1 MDHPRLTAQLV
12 ETAQPPTPAATH
24 ETYRNPILNADWPD
38 PDAVRVGEDYWMIA
52 SSFNRAPGLP
62 VLHSRDLVR
71 WEHVTNA
78 LPAVPPSE
86 HFAVPRRGGG
96 VWAPSLRHHDG
107 VFHIVHPDPDHG
119 LFVTSAEDPRGP
131 WSTPHLLLPGRGL
144 IDPCPVWADDGRAY
158 VVFGWAR
165 SRAGVKNRISLV
177 EVDPQ
182 LRRPLSEAR
191 VIIDGDAIPG
201 CTTLEG
207 PKIYRRD
214 GWHWIFAPAGGV
226 ATGWQYV
233 FRSRDIA
240 GPYEH
245 RVVLEQHDTDVNGPH
260 QGAWVTTPAGE
271 DWFLHFQDRGPFGRV
286 VHLQPMRW
294 DDDGWPRLG
303 EPVDEVSGRPVLE
316 HPVPHPVPH
325 PGSLAQ
331 REPSR
336 SDEFR
341 SAVLAPRWHWQANPE
356 PDWLHLPGDG
366 TARLRALPAAG
377 DDLRRHGA
385 VLGQQLPGRAG
396 RWTTR
401 LHLEDPSP
409 GAQAGLAVLG
419 DTYTWLGLEHRE
431 DGTWLVCR
439 TGGAAV
445 DAAVSADASPDASA
459 AGPAEATVAELRASD
474 AAELALT
481 HDDDARITFFWRHHP
496 QDPWRQVDPGFTAT
510 QGRWIGAEVGLF
522 ARRPAPLTGGARSA
536 TGTVGH
542 GVFSAVTVCMDGRRV

>member
-1 MDHPRLTAQLV
+1 MDHPHLMTSSPGPSSTADPS
-12 ETAQPPTPAATH
+12 TTRSGAT
-24 ETYRNPILNADWPD
+24 YSNPILDADWPD
-38 PDAVRVGEDYWMIA
+38 PDAIRVGEDYWMVA

-62 VLHSRDLVR
+62 VLHSRDLVN

-78 LPAVPPSE
+78 LPAVPPAP
-86 HFAVPRRGGG
+86 HFAAPRHGQG

-119 LFVTSAEDPRGP
+119 IFVTSATDPRGP
-131 WSTPHLLLPGRGL
+131 WSTPHLLLEGRGL
-144 IDPCPVWADDGRAY
+144 IDPCPVWHEDGSAHL
-158 VVFGWAR
+158 VFGWAR

-182 LRRPLSEAR
+182 LRGPLDDAR
-191 VIIDGDAIPG
+191 VIIDGDAIPD

-233 FRSRDIA
+233 FRSRNIA

-245 RVVLEQHDTDVNGPH
+245 RIVLEQHDSDINGPH
-260 QGAWVTTPAGE
+260 QGAWVTTPQGE

-294 DDDGWPRLG
+294 GDDGWPRLG
-303 EPVDEVSGRPVLE
+303 EPVDEISGRPVRRHTL
-316 HPVPHPVPH
+316 PHPPSSTGAASGA
-325 PGSLAQ
+325 PPQ

-341 SAVLAPRWHWQANPE
+341 STVLAPRWHWQANPQ
-356 PDWLHLPGDG
+356 PHWLHVRGDG
-366 TARLRALPAAG
+366 TVDLAALPVSTE
-377 DDLRRHGA
+377 DLRQHGA
-385 VLGQQLPGRAG
+385 VLGQQLPGRAS

-401 LHLEDPSP
+401 LHLTGAVP
-409 GAQAGLAVLG
+409 GAQAGLTVLG
-419 DTYTWLGLEHRE
+419 SSYAWIGLEQRP
-431 DGTWLVCR
+431 DGTWLICR
-439 TGGAAV
+439 TGDDAGENVVHEEPVSSAV
-445 DAAVSADASPDASA
+445 
-459 AGPAEATVAELRASD
+459 ELSMA
-474 AAELALT
+474 
-481 HDDDARITFFWRHHP
+481 HDDDARATFRWRHHP
-496 QDPWRQVDPGFTAT
+496 QDDWHDVSPSFTAT
-510 QGRWIGAEVGLF
+510 KGRWIGSEVGLF
-522 ARRPAPLTGGARSA
+522 ARCVSGAQAGASMPSGPADGGTAPRDAR
-536 TGTVGH
+536 